1 MLRYIF
7 LILTCCTMLFSC
19 NSEKSADEI
28 YHYGSPDRKKL
39 PKLTLLNHDKIM
51 KELIGKPNIEIKTIG
66 ILVYDGC
73 NGLEA
78 ITPMAVFSELMSVK
92 MEYIGLKEGIVKTD
106 IAEIYVSKTLK
117 DAEQLD
123 LLVVPGGNQEAMKSV
138 LSNTEILSWIKE
150 TDAHS
155 KLTAGMGYGTAIL
168 GKAGLLQGK
177 NVAFNWYQADE
188 NVQKFGAKKSTQR
201 YTHDGKYWTA
211 VNGTAALDAC
221 LAMIEAIAGR
231 PNLEGAMLDLEYD
244 PQPPLVAGTFETTS
258 DSVKE
263 ILSKQSYTLDGLQ
276 LLDNHPVNDSNAKK
290 IKIGIL
296 VYEGFF
302 TLDAIGPLAVL
313 SQLDNAEVQLISAEK
328 EKIKS
333 GRSYFHVTQTIG
345 HIEQLD
351 ILVIPG
357 GADKTWELSQ
367 NEKILDWVKKTD
379 AQTQIT
385 ASVCTGSAVLG
396 SAGFLKGRK
405 ATTNWYRAQQMLE
418 RYGAEYVH
426 ERYVADGKYWTSA
439 GVSAGIDMS
448 FALIDQLKGRSYLEY
463 AMLRLEYH
471 PQPPIDAGSPEKTD
485 DLVLDM
491 MHQMYDYIM
500 LPLLRKE

>member
-1 MLRYIF
+1 MLKH
-7 LILTCCTMLFSC
+7 LLLLLASCMILFGCS
-19 NSEKSADEI
+19 SEKSADEV

-51 KELIGKPNIEIKTIG
+51 KELIGKPNIEVKTIG

-92 MEYIGLKEGIVKTD
+92 MEYIGVKEGIVKTD
-106 IAEIYVSKTLK
+106 IADIYVSKTLQ
-117 DAEQLD
+117 DYEQLD
-123 LLVVPGGNQEAMKSV
+123 LLVVPGGNQQGMKSILGNSAV
-138 LSNTEILSWIKE
+138 LDWIKKI
-150 TDAHS
+150 DAQS
-155 KLTAGMGYGTAIL
+155 KLTAGIGYGTVIL
-168 GKAGLLQGK
+168 GKAGLLQEK
-177 NVAFNWYQADE
+177 NVAFNWFHADE
-188 NVQKFGAKKSTQR
+188 NVQKFGAKKSSER

-211 VNGTAALDAC
+211 VNGTAALDVC
-221 LAMIEAIAGR
+221 LSMIEAIAGR
-231 PNLEGAMLDLEYD
+231 PNLEGAMLDLEYN
-244 PQPPLVAGTFETTS
+244 PQPPITAGTFETTN

-263 ILSKQSYTLDGLQ
+263 ILSKQSYTFDGLQ
-276 LLDNHPVNDSNAKK
+276 LLDNTPSKGDYPQKL
-290 IKIGIL
+290 KIGIL

-333 GRSYFHVTQTIG
+333 GRSYFHVPQTIG
-345 HIEQLD
+345 NVEQLD
-351 ILVIPG
+351 ILLIPG
-357 GADKTWELSQ
+357 GADKTWELSK
-367 NEKILDWVKKTD
+367 NEKILAWVKKMD

-385 ASVCTGSAVLG
+385 ASVCTGSAILG

-418 RYGAEYVH
+418 RYGAEFIH
-426 ERYVADGKYWTSA
+426 ERYVTDGKYWTSA

-448 FALIDQLKGRSYLEY
+448 FALIDQLKNRSYLEY